1 MTTEKFQQETGVLA
15 QDESDDIAANR
26 SNTQSL
32 DARAVR
38 KLRWKIDLVILPTLA
53 IMYTFNS
60 LDRSNLGNAATAG
73 LRHDTNLKKD
83 QYNLLL
89 TIYYVMFVLF
99 GPVMTVFTKICSA
112 KISLPCM
119 MLAFGIASASTA
131 AAKNLGHLMAC
142 RIFVGIFESGFL
154 AS

>member
-1 MTTEKFQQETGVLA
+1 
-15 QDESDDIAANR
+15 
-26 SNTQSL
+26 
-32 DARAVR
+32 
-38 KLRWKIDLVILPTLA
+38 
-53 IMYTFNS
+53 MYTFNS

>member
-1 MTTEKFQQETGVLA
+1 MASEKFQQETGVLA
-15 QDESDDIAANR
+15 QDK
-26 SNTQSL
+26 SNEVATNDGNIQSL
-32 DARAVR
+32 DARAIR
-38 KLRWKIDLVILPTLA
+38 KLRWKIDMIILPTLA

-73 LRHDTNLKKD
+73 LKKDTHLTGD

-119 MLAFGIASASTA
+119 MVAFGIASACTA
-131 AAKNLGHLMAC
+131 VAKNLGHLMVC